1 MDKNFYFQFFGW
13 QMHFPV
19 SLRTSMVGYRSS
31 EGLGRGFILCY
42 FVIFFIQTVSLKYS
56 SKMRGYQNKGVD
68 FEMGDGT
75 PLHVIG
81 RQGTM
86 QNRFAFLMFFVDKVA
101 FESSLD
107 LCFHVLIVGF
117 FS

>member
-1 MDKNFYFQFFGW
+1 MIIWARFLCGEGGRDK
-13 QMHFPV
+13 
-19 SLRTSMVGYRSS
+19 
-31 EGLGRGFILCY
+31 
-42 FVIFFIQTVSLKYS
+42 IFFIQTVSLKYS

-68 FEMGDGT
+68 FEMGDGN